1 MGADA
6 GKETVSGKKKKQPL
20 IYCICGWKNSG
31 KTTLMESLIRDLT
44 QKGYRVAAVKHD
56 GHDFEP
62 DVPGTDSWRHRMT
75 GAYGTAVFSDHRFLV
90 TKEQENVTEQEL
102 FLHFPEAD
110 IILVEGLKY
119 SSYPKYVCKG
129 PECVPDTEEIAE
141 EIVRLLEENQ
151 KAL

>member
-1 MGADA
+1 M
-6 GKETVSGKKKKQPL
+6 
-20 IYCICGWKNSG
+20 
-31 KTTLMESLIRDLT
+31 
-44 QKGYRVAAVKHD
+44 
-56 GHDFEP
+56 
-62 DVPGTDSWRHRMT
+62 
-75 GAYGTAVFSDHRFLV
+75 

-129 PECVPDTEEIAE
+129 PECVPDIEEIAE